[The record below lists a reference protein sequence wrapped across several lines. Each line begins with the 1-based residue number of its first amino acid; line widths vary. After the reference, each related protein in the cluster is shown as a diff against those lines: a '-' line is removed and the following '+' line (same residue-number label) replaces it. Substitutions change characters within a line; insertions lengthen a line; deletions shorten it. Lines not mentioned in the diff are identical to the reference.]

1 MQRWRPCLTDGAHDF
16 QVQENSGSE
25 KPLTPSSLL
34 LELYVKETHGL
45 VWDQRHHC
53 AQGKQLD

>member
-1 MQRWRPCLTDGAHDF
+1 MQTWRPCLTDGAHNF

-34 LELYVKETHGL
+34 LELYVNETHGI
-45 VWDQRHHC
+45 VQDQRCQC
-53 AQGKQLD
+53 A